1 MSHHG
6 YGRRSMTGRPEPIP
20 WSLVV
25 FDCDGT
31 LVDSQ
36 HAIVSTMA
44 AAFEAAGLPA
54 PDAAAV
60 RRVVGLSL
68 ESAVARLLEGADGAP
83 SADALDR
90 QSQRLAELYRRAF
103 HELRSDADYREPL
116 FPGARDALAGLHALQ
131 VLLGIATGKG
141 RRGLLATLESHGLA
155 DFFVTLQTADSAPGK
170 PHPGMLER
178 AMAETGSA
186 PHDTVLVGDTVF
198 DIEMARN
205 AGVTAIG
212 VSWGYHEAEELAA
225 AGATRVIDSFSQLL
239 PLLASLGEAP
249 A

>member
-1 MSHHG
+1 
-6 YGRRSMTGRPEPIP
+6 MTDLPERLP

-44 AAFEAAGLPA
+44 AAFEAANLPGPSA
-54 PDAAAV
+54 DAV

-68 ESAVARLLEGADGAP
+68 ESAVARLLESAGDALGADG
-83 SADALDR
+83 LDR
-90 QSQRLAELYRRAF
+90 QAQQVAELYRRAF
-103 HELRSDADYREPL
+103 LELRSDADYHEPL
-116 FPGARDALAGLHALQ
+116 FPGAKDALAGLQSLQ

-155 DFFVTLQTADSAPGK
+155 EFFVTLQTADSAPGK
-170 PHPGMLER
+170 PHPGMLEQ
-178 AMAETGSA
+178 AMAETGSSR
-186 PHDTVLVGDTVF
+186 HDTVLVGDTVF

-225 AGATRVIDSFSQLL
+225 AGAQRVIDSFSELL
-239 PLLASLGEAP
+239 PLLASFGKEP

>member
-1 MSHHG
+1 
-6 YGRRSMTGRPEPIP
+6 MTARPDRLP
-20 WSLVV
+20 WNLVV

-36 HAIVSTMA
+36 HAIVATMS
-44 AAFEAAGLPA
+44 AAFDAAGLASPA
-54 PDAAAV
+54 ARDV

-68 ESAVARLLEGADGAP
+68 ESAVGRLLETGGDVPGAQG
-83 SADALDR
+83 R
-90 QSQRLAELYRRAF
+90 EQRAQEVAELYRRAF
-103 HELRSDADYREPL
+103 LELRSDPDYHEPL
-116 FPGARDALAGLHALQ
+116 FLGAKEALAGLQALQ

-141 RRGLLATLESHGLA
+141 RRGLIATLESHGLA

-178 AMAETGSA
+178 AMAEAGSA

-225 AGATRVIDSFSQLL
+225 AGARKVIDSFSELL
-239 PLLASLGEAP
+239 PLLVSLGKEP

>member
-1 MSHHG
+1 
-6 YGRRSMTGRPEPIP
+6 MTAPPDRLP
-20 WSLVV
+20 WNLVV

-36 HAIVSTMA
+36 HAIVATMS
-44 AAFEAAGLPA
+44 AAFEAAGLPS
-54 PDAAAV
+54 PAAGDV

-68 ESAVARLLEGADGAP
+68 ESAVARLLEAVGAAAGARGLERR
-83 SADALDR
+83 A
-90 QSQRLAELYRRAF
+90 QEVAELYRRAF
-103 HELRSDADYREPL
+103 LALRSDADYHEPL
-116 FPGARDALAGLHALQ
+116 FPGAKDTLAGLQALE

-155 DFFVTLQTADSAPGK
+155 DYFVTLQTADSAPGK
-170 PHPGMLER
+170 PHPGMLEQ

-186 PHDTVLVGDTVF
+186 RHDTVLVGDTVF
-198 DIEMARN
+198 DIEMARS

-225 AGATRVIDSFSQLL
+225 AGAHRVIDSFSELL
-239 PLLASLGEAP
+239 PLLASLGKEP